1 VSCIESRAATERLG
15 DYPLISIIGTGS
27 MGVVYRSVERCTRR
41 PIALKTLRPELL
53 NDASA
58 GEFAARLRLESEAAQ
73 RLSHP
78 GIVSVRG
85 YGEALRS
92 YISMEYV
99 DARSLKACLDEG
111 MVFNLSRT
119 VAIMAQVL
127 DALQHAHERGV
138 WHRDVK
144 PSNLLLARED
154 RVKVTDF
161 GIARIDSPASEP
173 LEAILGSPGYIAPEA
188 YLDETCDQRVDVFAA
203 GVVLYLLLAG
213 APPFH
218 GTANEIMLKVCY
230 GTVQPPSVVAG
241 SAVVQPLDKVV
252 MRALARDSEER
263 FASAAQFRTALLDAH
278 EHGGSDGK
286 Q

>member
-27 MGVVYRSVERCTRR
+27 MGVVYRSVERHTRR

-58 GEFAARLRLESEAAQ
+58 SEFAARLRLESEAAR

-85 YGEALRS
+85 YGEAPRT

-111 MVFNLSRT
+111 MVFSLSRT

-127 DALQHAHERGV
+127 DALQHAHDRGV

-161 GIARIDSPASEP
+161 GIARIDSPASQAP
-173 LEAILGSPGYIAPEA
+173 EAILGSPGYIAPEA
-188 YLDETCDQRVDVFAA
+188 YLGETCDQRADVFAA

-213 APPFH
+213 APPFY
-218 GTANEIMLKVCY
+218 GTPTEIMLKVCY

-241 SAVVQPLDKVV
+241 SAVIQPLDGVV
-252 MRALARDSEER
+252 IRALARHSEER

>member
-1 VSCIESRAATERLG
+1 
-15 DYPLISIIGTGS
+15 
-27 MGVVYRSVERCTRR
+27 MGLVYRSVERCTRR

-58 GEFAARLRLESEAAQ
+58 SEFAARLRLENEATE

-85 YGEALRS
+85 YGETPRA
-92 YISMEYV
+92 YILMEYV

-111 MVFNLSRT
+111 MVFSLSRT
-119 VAIMAQVL
+119 VVIMAQVL

-144 PSNLLLARED
+144 PSNLLLARKD

-161 GIARIDSPASEP
+161 GISRIDSPASE
-173 LEAILGSPGYIAPEA
+173 LIETILGSPGYIAPEA
-188 YLDETCDQRVDVFAA
+188 YLGETCDQRGDVFAA

-213 APPFH
+213 APPFF
-218 GTANEIMLKVCY
+218 GTPNEIMRQVCY
-230 GTVQPPSVVAG
+230 GEVQPPSVVARC
-241 SAVVQPLDKVV
+241 AVVQPLDRVV
-252 MRALARDSEER
+252 MRALARNSDER

-286 Q
+286 R

>member
-1 VSCIESRAATERLG
+1 VSAIKSHPATDRLE
-15 DYPLISIIGTGS
+15 DYPLISIIGSGS
-27 MGVVYRSVERCTRR
+27 MGVVYRSVERCARR

-53 NDASA
+53 HDPSA
-58 GEFAARLRLESEAAQ
+58 REFAARLRLESEAGR

-85 YGEALRS
+85 YGEAPPH

-111 MVFNLSRT
+111 MVFSLSRT
-119 VAIMAQVL
+119 VAIMAKVL
-127 DALQHAHERGV
+127 DALQHAHEHGV

-144 PSNLLLARED
+144 PSNLLLARD
-154 RVKVTDF
+154 DHVKLTDF
-161 GIARIDSPASEP
+161 GIARINSPASEP

-188 YLDETCDQRVDVFAA
+188 YLGETCDQRVDVFAA

-213 APPFH
+213 ATPFY
-218 GTANEIMLKVCY
+218 GTPAEIMLQVCY
-230 GTVQPPSVVAG
+230 GTVLPPSIVAR
-241 SAVVQPLDKVV
+241 SAAVQPLDQVV
-252 MRALARDSEER
+252 LRALARHSEER

-278 EHGGSDGK
+278 EHGGSNGK
-286 Q
+286 H

>member
-1 VSCIESRAATERLG
+1 
-15 DYPLISIIGTGS
+15 
-27 MGVVYRSVERCTRR
+27 
-41 PIALKTLRPELL
+41 
-53 NDASA
+53 
-58 GEFAARLRLESEAAQ
+58 
-73 RLSHP
+73 
-78 GIVSVRG
+78 
-85 YGEALRS
+85 
-92 YISMEYV
+92 
-99 DARSLKACLDEG
+99 
-111 MVFNLSRT
+111 

-154 RVKVTDF
+154 RLKVTDF

-173 LEAILGSPGYIAPEA
+173 PEAILGSPGYIAPEA

-218 GTANEIMLKVCY
+218 GTPHEIMLKVCY

-263 FASAAQFRTALLDAH
+263 FTSAAQFRTALLDAH
-278 EHGGSDGK
+278 EHGGSDGR

>member
-1 VSCIESRAATERLG
+1 MSCIESRAATERLG

-58 GEFAARLRLESEAAQ
+58 GEFAARLRLESEAAR

-213 APPFH
+213 ATPFH

>member
-1 VSCIESRAATERLG
+1 
-15 DYPLISIIGTGS
+15 

-53 NDASA
+53 SGPCAS
-58 GEFAARLRLESEAAQ
+58 EFAARLRLESEAAR

-78 GIVSVRG
+78 GIVSVCG
-85 YGEALRS
+85 YGEAPRT

-99 DARSLKACLDEG
+99 DARSLKTCLDEG

-161 GIARIDSPASEP
+161 GIAQIDSPASEV

-188 YLDETCDQRVDVFAA
+188 YLGETCDQRVDVFAA
-203 GVVLYLLLAG
+203 GVVLYLLLTG
-213 APPFH
+213 VPPFY
-218 GTANEIMLKVCY
+218 GTPAEIMLKVCH
-230 GTVQPPSVVAG
+230 GTVQPPSVVAR
-241 SAVVQPLDKVV
+241 SAVVQPLDGVV
-252 MRALARDSEER
+252 MRALARHSEDR

>member
-1 VSCIESRAATERLG
+1 MSCIESGAATEQLG
-15 DYPLISIIGTGS
+15 DYPLMSIIGTGS
-27 MGVVYRSVERCTRR
+27 MGVVYRSVEPYTRR

-53 NDASA
+53 NDPAAS
-58 GEFAARLRLESEAAQ
+58 EFAARLRLESEVAR

-85 YGEALRS
+85 YGEVPRT

-99 DARSLKACLDEG
+99 DARSLKACLDQG

-119 VAIMAQVL
+119 SAILAQVL
-127 DALQHAHERGV
+127 DALAHAHERGV
-138 WHRDVK
+138 WHRDIK

-154 RVKVTDF
+154 RVKVTDL

-188 YLDETCDQRVDVFAA
+188 YLGETCDQRVDVFAA

-213 APPFH
+213 APPFY
-218 GTANEIMLKVCY
+218 GTPNEIMLKVCS
-230 GTVQPPSVVAG
+230 GTVPPPSVVAR
-241 SAVVQPLDKVV
+241 SAIVRPLDRVV
-252 MRALARDSEER
+252 MRALARNPEER
-263 FASAAQFRTALLDAH
+263 FSSAAQFRTALLDAH